1 MCKFVPL
8 HVDIFISFF
17 MVMVFNYF
25 LRLILSNNFS
35 LRKLLQLLTYG
46 IRSFQVRDLKIF
58 ESILWRFEFYLIIS
72 YRLKYREN
80 SRLIKNIVIPFSKLS

>member
-58 ESILWRFEFYLIIS
+58 EPILWRFRILPDNFIQIQV
-72 YRLKYREN
+72 
-80 SRLIKNIVIPFSKLS
+80 SRKFKGY

>member
-17 MVMVFNYF
+17 MIMVFNYF

>member
-58 ESILWRFEFYLIIS
+58 EPILWRFRILPDNFIQIEV
-72 YRLKYREN
+72 
-80 SRLIKNIVIPFSKLS
+80 SRKFKGY

>member
-58 ESILWRFEFYLIIS
+58 EPILWRFRILPDNFIQIEV
-72 YRLKYREN
+72 
-80 SRLIKNIVIPFSKLS
+80 SRKFKAY

>member
-25 LRLILSNNFS
+25 LRLILNNNFS

>member
-58 ESILWRFEFYLIIS
+58 EPILWRFEFYLIIS

-80 SRLIKNIVIPFSKLS
+80 SRIIKNIVIPFSKLS